1 MKHSEIRQK
10 FLDYFSSHDHT
21 VIPSSSLVPPPTDES
36 VLLTTAGMQQLKP
49 YFLGEADALADFGN
63 LRLTS
68 IQKCF
73 RTSDILEVGDE
84 SHLTFFEMLG
94 NFSIGDYFKETAIPL
109 AWNFLTEQLK
119 LDPKRMF
126 VSVFAGE
133 SGISRDA
140 QAIEIWE
147 REVPGIKIREQGRED
162 NFWGPPGKIGPCG
175 PSSEIH
181 YILPNGQELELWN
194 LVFTEFFK
202 DDEGRFT
209 KLKAQNIDTG
219 MGLDRLASILQK
231 KDNVFETDLF
241 VPILDS
247 ISKLAGVGEENGSR
261 QSEERLRS
269 LRIVGDHV
277 RGAVFLVGD
286 GVVPLNLGR
295 GYVLRRILRR
305 AVLHGRLLD
314 INGYFLAE
322 PVREVI
328 ALYKK
333 FYPELGKKEKE
344 IQQIIEDE
352 EKKFSQTLNRGLKEL
367 EKMGKNVDAFA
378 LYDTYGFPLE
388 LTQELAQSRGL
399 KVNTADFE
407 KKLEEQKE
415 RARSAAKKR
424 EGAKDKIAPQHTA
437 AHLLNAALKQI
448 LGPSV
453 RQAGQHLEEDKFRHD
468 FTFGRKLTAEE
479 IKQVEDLVKE
489 KIKENLSVKRVVTTY
504 DKAKEMGAEAWFKE
518 KYEREQEISLYHV
531 GDDPKSAFSKELCGG
546 PHVTA
551 TGKIG
556 DFAIIK
562 EESAGAGVR
571 RIYGQALPK

>member
-261 QSEERLRS
+261 QSEER
-269 LRIVGDHV
+269 
-277 RGAVFLVGD
+277 FL
-286 GVVPLNLGR
+286 
-295 GYVLRRILRR
+295 
-305 AVLHGRLLD
+305 
-314 INGYFLAE
+314 
-322 PVREVI
+322 
-328 ALYKK
+328 
-333 FYPELGKKEKE
+333 
-344 IQQIIEDE
+344 
-352 EKKFSQTLNRGLKEL
+352 
-367 EKMGKNVDAFA
+367 
-378 LYDTYGFPLE
+378 
-388 LTQELAQSRGL
+388 
-399 KVNTADFE
+399 
-407 KKLEEQKE
+407 
-415 RARSAAKKR
+415 
-424 EGAKDKIAPQHTA
+424 
-437 AHLLNAALKQI
+437 
-448 LGPSV
+448 
-453 RQAGQHLEEDKFRHD
+453 
-468 FTFGRKLTAEE
+468 
-479 IKQVEDLVKE
+479 
-489 KIKENLSVKRVVTTY
+489 
-504 DKAKEMGAEAWFKE
+504 
-518 KYEREQEISLYHV
+518 
-531 GDDPKSAFSKELCGG
+531 GG
-546 PHVTA
+546 
-551 TGKIG
+551 GWSG
-556 DFAIIK
+556 
-562 EESAGAGVR
+562 SS
-571 RIYGQALPK
+571 

>member
-1 MKHSEIRQK
+1 M
-10 FLDYFSSHDHT
+10 
-21 VIPSSSLVPPPTDES
+21 
-36 VLLTTAGMQQLKP
+36 
-49 YFLGEADALADFGN
+49 
-63 LRLTS
+63 
-68 IQKCF
+68 
-73 RTSDILEVGDE
+73 
-84 SHLTFFEMLG
+84 
-94 NFSIGDYFKETAIPL
+94 
-109 AWNFLTEQLK
+109 
-119 LDPKRMF
+119 
-126 VSVFAGE
+126 
-133 SGISRDA
+133 
-140 QAIEIWE
+140 
-147 REVPGIKIREQGRED
+147 
-162 NFWGPPGKIGPCG
+162 
-175 PSSEIH
+175 
-181 YILPNGQELELWN
+181 
-194 LVFTEFFK
+194 
-202 DDEGRFT
+202 
-209 KLKAQNIDTG
+209 
-219 MGLDRLASILQK
+219 
-231 KDNVFETDLF
+231 
-241 VPILDS
+241 
-247 ISKLAGVGEENGSR
+247 
-261 QSEERLRS
+261 
-269 LRIVGDHV
+269 
-277 RGAVFLVGD
+277 GD

>member
-1 MKHSEIRQK
+1 MKHPEIRQR

-21 VIPSSSLVPPPTDES
+21 VVPSSSLVPPPTDES
-36 VLLTTAGMQQLKP
+36 VLLTTAGMQQFKS
-49 YFLGEADALADFGN
+49 YFLGEADAMADFGN

-68 IQKCF
+68 IQKCL
-73 RTSDILEVGDE
+73 RTSDVEEVGDE

-126 VSVFAGE
+126 VSVFAGD
-133 SGISRDA
+133 SDIPRDT

-162 NFWGPPGKIGPCG
+162 NFWGPPGKTGPCG
-175 PSSEIH
+175 PSSEI
-181 YILPNGQELELWN
+181 YYVLPTGQELELWN
-194 LVFTEFFK
+194 LVFTEYSK
-202 DDEGRFT
+202 DEKGKFT

-241 VPILDS
+241 VSILDS
-247 ISKLAGVGEENGSR
+247 ISKLASVEGKSSR
-261 QSEERLRS
+261 KEEERLRS
-269 LRIVGDHV
+269 LRIVADHV

-286 GVVPLNLGR
+286 GVIPLNLGR

-328 ALYKK
+328 SLYQD
-333 FYPELGKKEKE
+333 FYPELGAKEKE
-344 IQQIIEDE
+344 IQQIIGDE
-352 EKKFSQTLNRGLKEL
+352 EKKFSQTLSRGLKEL
-367 EKMGKNVDAFA
+367 EKMGKNVDAFT

-399 KVNTADFE
+399 EVNTDDFE

-424 EGAKDKIAPQHTA
+424 EGEKDKIAPQHTA
-437 AHLLNAALKQI
+437 AHLLNAALKQV

-468 FTFGRKLTAEE
+468 FTFSRKLTPEE
-479 IKQVEDLVKE
+479 LKKVEGLVNE
-489 KIKENLSVKRVVTTY
+489 KIKENLPVKRVVTTY
-504 DKAKEMGAEAWFKE
+504 DKAKELGAEAWFKE
-518 KYEREQEISLYHV
+518 KYEKAQEISLYHV

-571 RIYGQALPK
+571 RIYGQARPL